1 MSSDSGQSLIGGH
14 ITNSSESLKVTPP
27 TKHAGDQTRLSN
39 GHSEA
44 HVESSVDEA
53 PPLNNEL
60 VLEVESTSNGEG
72 DSSPNDP
79 PVTKEKTLSPNDSPI
94 TKENTLSPN
103 DSLITTS
110 RQASHEREDSSSSLV
125 ASGGE
130 TETIESSSSSS
141 RLLGGESDATLTSSS
156 YSLRSDATM
165 TSSYSLNQTMTSSY
179 SLNQTS
185 GLSLDTS
192 RSDNDARGDNE
203 QPLSSEVAVAH
214 SPAGRFLKYD
224 IEIGRGSFK
233 TVYKGLD
240 TETGV
245 AIAWCELKVS
255 VGCRSV

>member
-1 MSSDSGQSLIGGH
+1 MSSDSGQSSLIGGQ
-14 ITNSSESLKVTPP
+14 ITNSAESLKVTPP

-44 HVESSVDEA
+44 HIESSVDEA
-53 PPLNNEL
+53 PTLNNEL

-79 PVTKEKTLSPNDSPI
+79 PVTKEKTLSPNDSPV

-103 DSLITTS
+103 DSPVTKENTS
-110 RQASHEREDSSSSLV
+110 RQASHEREDSSSSL
-125 ASGGE
+125 ATSGGE
-130 TETIESSSSSS
+130 TETIESSSSSSSS

-156 YSLRSDATM
+156 YNLRSDATM
-165 TSSYSLNQTMTSSY
+165 TSSYSLNQT
-179 SLNQTS
+179 S
-185 GLSLDTS
+185 GLSVDTS

-214 SPAGRFLKYD
+214 SPGGRFLKYD

-255 VGCRSV
+255 VGCKSV

>member
-1 MSSDSGQSLIGGH
+1 MSSDSGLSPPIGGH
-14 ITNSSESLKVTPP
+14 ITASSESLKVTPP
-27 TKHAGDQTRLSN
+27 TKHAGDKTRLSN

-44 HVESSVDEA
+44 HIGSSVDES
-53 PPLNNEL
+53 PPLNNDS
-60 VLEVESTSNGEG
+60 VLEVESTSNGVG
-72 DSSPNDP
+72 DSSPNDSP
-79 PVTKEKTLSPNDSPI
+79 LSKEKTLSPNDSPLS
-94 TKENTLSPN
+94 KEN
-103 DSLITTS
+103 TS

-130 TETIESSSSSS
+130 TETLEPSSSSSSSSS
-141 RLLGGESDATLTSSS
+141 RLLGGESDATLTSS
-156 YSLRSDATM
+156 
-165 TSSYSLNQTMTSSY
+165 YSLNQA
-179 SLNQTS
+179 S

-214 SPAGRFLKYD
+214 SPDGRFLKYD

-255 VGCRSV
+255 EWRRILYAFLLN

>member
-1 MSSDSGQSLIGGH
+1 MSSDSGQSSLIGGH
-14 ITNSSESLKVTPP
+14 ITNSLESLKVTPP

-44 HVESSVDEA
+44 HIESSVDES
-53 PPLNNEL
+53 PPLNSEL

-72 DSSPNDP
+72 DSSPNYP
-79 PVTKEKTLSPNDSPI
+79 PVTKEK
-94 TKENTLSPN
+94 TLSPN

-110 RQASHEREDSSSSLV
+110 RQASHEREDSSSSL
-125 ASGGE
+125 ATSGGE
-130 TETIESSSSSS
+130 TETIESSSSSSS

-156 YSLRSDATM
+156 HNLRSDA
-165 TSSYSLNQTMTSSY
+165 TMTSSY

-214 SPAGRFLKYD
+214 SPAGGRFLKYD

-255 VGCRSV
+255 VGCKSV